1 MSRNEV
7 RYDMS
12 RMKIEQRVYEHGE
25 ILMMDKG
32 YVSPI
37 DLFQRMDWLSEEKIK
52 LWRFKKISY
61 LESEIRANL
70 SKINFALKTLKK
82 FATENQL
89 KPSTTEYKSWGK
101 GTKLTLQFS
110 KNNHPF
116 TEKIYRTHFD
126 KRKKGYVWK

>member
-89 KPSTTEYKSWGK
+89 KPSTTEYKSRSEEH
-101 GTKLTLQFS
+101 TSELQS
-110 KNNHPF
+110 RGHLVCRLLL
-116 TEKIYRTHFD
+116 EK
-126 KRKKGYVWK
+126 KKKKAQEYP

>member
-1 MSRNEV
+1 
-7 RYDMS
+7 
-12 RMKIEQRVYEHGE
+12 
-25 ILMMDKG
+25 MMDKG
-32 YVSPI
+32 YVSTI

-101 GTKLTLQFS
+101 GTKLTLQL
-110 KNNHPF
+110 
-116 TEKIYRTHFD
+116 D
-126 KRKKGYVWK
+126 RKSTRLNSSHVAISYAVFCLKK